1 MSNAASLPLE
11 EKIVATLR
19 HLPPASQAEVLDF
32 AQFLSQRQ
40 QMAPGLRPYGLCA
53 GEFVVPRDF
62 DAPLAR
68 GGVAAVRVMITGLR
82 RATVRLI
89 SARHATRQER
99 RHDEIRWK

>member
-40 QMAPGLRPYGLCA
+40 QIASGHRPYGLCA
-53 GEFVVPRDF
+53 GEFVLPKDF
-62 DAPLAR
+62 DAPLPEAE
-68 GGVAAVRVMITGLR
+68 LR
-82 RATVRLI
+82 LFE
-89 SARHATRQER
+89 S
-99 RHDEIRWK
+99 